1 MLCVCMCVCVCA
13 CVHACVCVCVCVCVF
28 HVHPPCV
35 VYLLVCAL
43 QSALCRLT
51 YLLDVHTFAEEEM
64 DMNRV
69 TLLLPK
75 QLDPIFIEN
84 ERVREEGQWRGEGKT
99 GEGRGG
105 GVEGGE
111 RGEGGDSVQHYIS
124 GMQHAMSLTVSFHL
138 QGY

>member
-1 MLCVCMCVCVCA
+1 MDLHVVCMRA
-13 CVHACVCVCVCVCVF
+13 CVCVF

-35 VYLLVCAL
+35 VCLLVCAL

-84 ERVREEGQWRGEGKT
+84 ERVREEGQWRGEGEM
-99 GEGRGG
+99 GEGKGGRGG
-105 GVEGGE
+105 RGG
-111 RGEGGDSVQHYIS
+111 RRQTIRVCSITLVGC
-124 GMQHAMSLTVSFHL
+124 GMQ
-138 QGY
+138 